1 MDKIEE
7 YIDLIE
13 KSSLV
18 ITIISKINV
27 CRDTKDNM
35 FLELAKDRKANFLIT
50 DGKGLLVLKEFEGC
64 KIMSASDFRVY
75 QNFS

>member
-35 FLELAKDRKANFLIT
+35 FLELVKEGKANFLIT
-50 DGKGLLVLKEFEGC
+50 GDKGLLVLKEFEG
-64 KIMSASDFRVY
+64 
-75 QNFS
+75 